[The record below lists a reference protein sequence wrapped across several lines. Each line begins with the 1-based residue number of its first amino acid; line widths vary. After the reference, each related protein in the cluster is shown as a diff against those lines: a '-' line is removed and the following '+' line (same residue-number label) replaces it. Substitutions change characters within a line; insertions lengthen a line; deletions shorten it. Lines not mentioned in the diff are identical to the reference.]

1 MLRLKGFG
9 GGGLGWWDPCG
20 SITVVVAHR
29 CCVPNLVLVRSCAC
43 HHRVPGELADVGEP
57 CSWHALDRRPVVH
70 CSVPLGSAQFRRC
83 AANLIASAWARGRR
97 GGSGCAGLR
106 VNKSGC
112 WSLRCGG
119 LVGYCCSGDAA
130 PDRRDLN
137 PGRWSR
143 RPGPPV
149 DEPAVDRSSQ
159 QWAWRTWTNR
169 DLVSRLV
176 VCLGPPGRLTP
187 SASAGEGL
195 SIVGLLRPD
204 CQATDFDDMEIVR
217 RSVEW
222 LNSKFTNGLSR
233 AQAQTLRRGPET
245 GLP

>member
-1 MLRLKGFG
+1 LWFHHCCCGTPLLCAEPGSCQFMRSSPPGTWGVGRCWRTLLMARLG
-9 GGGLGWWDPCG
+9 PAAG
-20 SITVVVAHR
+20 S
-29 CCVPNLVLVRSCAC
+29 
-43 HHRVPGELADVGEP
+43 
-57 CSWHALDRRPVVH
+57 ALF
-70 CSVPLGSAQFRRC
+70 GSAQFRWC

-97 GGSGCAGLR
+97 CGSGCAGLR

-159 QWAWRTWTNR
+159 QWAWRTLDQPR
-169 DLVSRLV
+169 PRESSRRVSWSARSADPQ
-176 VCLGPPGRLTP
+176 CLRRR
-187 SASAGEGL
+187 
-195 SIVGLLRPD
+195 RPLH
-204 CQATDFDDMEIVR
+204 R
-217 RSVEW
+217 RSITAR
-222 LNSKFTNGLSR
+222 LPDDR
-233 AQAQTLRRGPET
+233 LR
-245 GLP
+245 

>member
-1 MLRLKGFG
+1 MAVR
-9 GGGLGWWDPCG
+9 WV
-20 SITVVVAHR
+20 IA
-29 CCVPNLVLVRSCAC
+29 VP
-43 HHRVPGELADVGEP
+43 
-57 CSWHALDRRPVVH
+57 
-70 CSVPLGSAQFRRC
+70 
-83 AANLIASAWARGRR
+83 
-97 GGSGCAGLR
+97 
-106 VNKSGC
+106 
-112 WSLRCGG
+112 
-119 LVGYCCSGDAA
+119 GDAA

-149 DEPAVDRSSQ
+149 DGPAVDRSSQ

-176 VCLGPPGRLTP
+176 VRLGPPGRLTP

-245 GLP
+245 GLS